1 MNPNAKQP
9 FKIITIDGAA
19 ATGKSTTA
27 NAIAKELGFLHVDTG
42 SHFRILC
49 HHLIQKKITPKD
61 PNSSLETI
69 LRSVPIDTEI
79 IEGSA
84 ILKIGQELLKAKTL
98 RTEEINNSVSKFASM
113 EPIRNFLLEY
123 QRSLKTYTQDA
134 GIPGM
139 VIEGRDIGSVVFP
152 DAYLKIF
159 LYADEKTRIARRKNE
174 GQIDPISKRDDLD
187 STRKIAP
194 LTCPQDALKLNTS
207 LLSLDQVIDSI
218 LKHIESA

>member
-1 MNPNAKQP
+1 
-9 FKIITIDGAA
+9 
-19 ATGKSTTA
+19 
-27 NAIAKELGFLHVDTG
+27 
-42 SHFRILC
+42 
-49 HHLIQKKITPKD
+49 
-61 PNSSLETI
+61 
-69 LRSVPIDTEI
+69 
-79 IEGSA
+79 
-84 ILKIGQELLKAKTL
+84 
-98 RTEEINNSVSKFASM
+98 M
-113 EPIRNFLLEY
+113 EPIRNFLLDY

-134 GIPGM
+134 GISGM
-139 VIEGRDIGSVVFP
+139 VIEGRDVGSVVFP

-159 LYADEKTRIARRKNE
+159 LHADEKTRIARRKNE